1 MNETI
6 LAYNLGYRVNKSGEL
21 YLNGVPINYIVKHRK
36 KKNGRNL
43 LVFYLSN
50 GKPVYMSKLQAY
62 QKYGDPALKENCLYI
77 DGNTSNCSYDN
88 ITIKTEFD
96 KYLIKNNKYYC
107 NSCNTIVDSKDVYNN
122 TNPHRIRQCKK
133 CSRNKRL
140 KKYNFAASFKT
151 VGCCVCGEK
160 DVACLDF
167 HHLSN
172 KTTQVS
178 WMQSN
183 SYKAIKEEIDKCV
196 VLCSNCHRKLHYYN
210 LSIEELK
217 DGRF

>member
-21 YLNGVPINYIVKHRK
+21 YLSGVPINHIVKHRK

-50 GKPVYMSKLQAY
+50 GKTVYVSKLQAY
-62 QKYGDPALKENCLYI
+62 QKYGDSALKENCL
-77 DGNTSNCSYDN
+77 
-88 ITIKTEFD
+88 
-96 KYLIKNNKYYC
+96 
-107 NSCNTIVDSKDVYNN
+107 
-122 TNPHRIRQCKK
+122 
-133 CSRNKRL
+133 
-140 KKYNFAASFKT
+140 
-151 VGCCVCGEK
+151 
-160 DVACLDF
+160 
-167 HHLSN
+167 
-172 KTTQVS
+172 
-178 WMQSN
+178 
-183 SYKAIKEEIDKCV
+183 YKAIKEEIDKCV